1 VKEEV
6 KPRTLVKQL
15 YKSSQRKQRL
25 DDLILVDAHMKLY
38 CVSDCLYRLT
48 EDPVLKEQAKKA
60 IEKA

>member
-1 VKEEV
+1 
-6 KPRTLVKQL
+6 
-15 YKSSQRKQRL
+15 
-25 DDLILVDAHMKLY
+25 MKLY